1 MTHCPFTLEFSFR
14 DTVPLA
20 WSRRTL
26 TGKTKPF
33 SSPAINNRLQLA
45 PHSIRVR
52 LWERRG
58 EVGWGGGEEGGGGG
72 MERMVG
78 RREDVRM
85 GEGLVRRGELG
96 GGRWDVGGGGEEGG
110 RWIGWSRWNEG
121 WW

>member
-1 MTHCPFTLEFSFR
+1 MSFDHQLLAFKTRALQNVTYCPFTLEFSFR

-26 TGKTKPF
+26 TGKTKSF

-58 EVGWGGGEEGGGGG
+58 EAGMGGGGEEGGGGG

-78 RREDVRM
+78 RRGGRGMDERV
-85 GEGLVRRGELG
+85 GRRGE
-96 GGRWDVGGGGEEGG
+96 VGGGMKVVVG
-110 RWIGWSRWNEG
+110 
-121 WW
+121 